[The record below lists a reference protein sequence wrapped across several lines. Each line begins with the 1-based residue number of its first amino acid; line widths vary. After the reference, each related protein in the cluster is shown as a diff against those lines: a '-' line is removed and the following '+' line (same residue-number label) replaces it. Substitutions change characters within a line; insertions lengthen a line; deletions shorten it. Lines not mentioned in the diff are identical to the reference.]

1 MKILNIALILALV
14 LVPIIFIVQTGHWF
28 GLLMAVMAIAI
39 ALFYVNLDKF
49 ERYKVTSN
57 LLSLDAEL
65 RKTINQAYA
74 AIDDLKDLAL
84 SLAEPMISDLTMSG
98 QMFRSL
104 TIEHKLES
112 VGKIADTLLK
122 LGASDKEV
130 EQACGFIYKRVSGVL
145 ARVALVSMRPE
156 KWEELDFYKG
166 FPDWDFTEWDRAKI
180 EKFAKENTLT
190 INDDVKEWLDDID
203 YFVQTKKLRRPD
215 AWQHGWQL

>member
-14 LVPIIFIVQTGHWF
+14 IVPIIFTVQTGQWF
-28 GLLMAVMAIAI
+28 GLLMAVTAIAI

-65 RKTINQAYA
+65 RKTIDQAYA
-74 AIDDLKDLAL
+74 AIEDLKDMAL

-98 QMFRSL
+98 QMLKSL
-104 TIEHKLES
+104 TMEYKLES
-112 VGKIADTLLK
+112 VGKIADTLRK
-122 LGASDKEV
+122 LGANDKEI
-130 EQACGFIYKRVSGVL
+130 EQACGFIYKRVLGVL
-145 ARVALVSMRPE
+145 ARVTLVSIRPD

-166 FPDWDFTEWDRAKI
+166 FPDWDFTEWDREKI
-180 EKFAKENTLT
+180 KKFAKENTLS
-190 INDDVKEWLDDID
+190 INNDANEWLEDID

-215 AWQHGWQL
+215 AWQHGWQF